1 MPLIKLSAIDKSFRM
16 GDENLH
22 VLKSLDLTI
31 NEGEFVAI
39 MGPSGSGKST
49 LMNILGGLD
58 VPNSGDYFLDN
69 EEIANYTDDE
79 LSAVRNKSFGFV
91 FQSFHLMPR
100 MSALD
105 NVLLPLQYAE
115 NPNWD
120 EARTKAT
127 ELLSTLGLGERIHFK
142 PNQLSGGQRQ
152 RVAIARSLVNNP
164 KILFADEPTGAL
176 DSKTA
181 VEIMTLLQTLNR
193 EGQTIVLVTHEQEIA
208 DMAKRVIHLRDGVIE
223 RETINA

>member
-31 NEGEFVAI
+31 EEGEFVAI

-152 RVAIARSLVNNP
+152 RVAIARSLVNSP

>member
-31 NEGEFVAI
+31 EEGEFVAI

-105 NVLLPLQYAE
+105 NVLLPLQYAD

>member
-31 NEGEFVAI
+31 AEGEFVAI

-58 VPNSGDYFLDN
+58 VPNSGDYYLDN

-105 NVLLPLQYAE
+105 NVLLPLQYAD